1 MANGD
6 DNRSSF
12 DNSAQEAKGT
22 LDFTKQIIEANKAR
36 TESLSGS
43 IEAQRSLI
51 KMLQDAKGLTSEI
64 NEGELSKQALLERQ
78 AKSQDLLSRL
88 QEEQTALL
96 EQQGDGNLE
105 IVAAIEEQINKAEEL
120 ISKQQEGIGK
130 LQESSNGVTGMFDKL
145 ENNAQGL
152 QKSLKL
158 PSGFSKGISNMAK
171 GARKAAAGGAGF
183 AKSLMG
189 AFKGLAKNPM
199 MLLVT
204 GVIAL
209 VKALLAANNKIT
221 ALAKGLGVSKNEA
234 RAINRNINQVARSS
248 DNMLNTTKEIG
259 KAFADI
265 NTFLGTSSTIISGEL
280 MDGVAT
286 LQNRMGLSKEAAM
299 GFMQASLLSGE
310 KINDMKLEALGVSNA
325 VSATYGTRLDDK
337 AVLEEAAKTTGV
349 IRAQSGGNLDILVK
363 SVATAKS
370 FGISLKEVANAGRQL
385 LNFEQSISAELE
397 AELLTG
403 KQLNL
408 ERARLAAL
416 TGDYETVTKEIMKNV
431 GGINDFMNLNVLQQ
445 EALAKSVGMEAN
457 QLSDVLLKKQNIEE
471 LAEEARKGGNEDLA
485 RQYEQ
490 LSTQQKFNAAIEK
503 LKDFVVY

>member
-1 MANGD
+1 
-6 DNRSSF
+6 
-12 DNSAQEAKGT
+12 
-22 LDFTKQIIEANKAR
+22 
-36 TESLSGS
+36 
-43 IEAQRSLI
+43 
-51 KMLQDAKGLTSEI
+51 
-64 NEGELSKQALLERQ
+64 
-78 AKSQDLLSRL
+78 
-88 QEEQTALL
+88 
-96 EQQGDGNLE
+96 
-105 IVAAIEEQINKAEEL
+105 
-120 ISKQQEGIGK
+120 
-130 LQESSNGVTGMFDKL
+130 
-145 ENNAQGL
+145 
-152 QKSLKL
+152 
-158 PSGFSKGISNMAK
+158 
-171 GARKAAAGGAGF
+171 
-183 AKSLMG
+183 
-189 AFKGLAKNPM
+189 M

-209 VKALLAANNKIT
+209 VKAVIQANNKIT

-234 RAINRNINQVARSS
+234 RAINRNINQVAKSS

-265 NTFLGTSSTIISGEL
+265 NTFLGTSSTVINGEL

-431 GGINDFMNLNVLQQ
+431 GGINDFMSLNVLQQ

-503 LKDFVVY
+503 LKDFVVILVDRLESGTSVFGALFKGFDVTDKDSAEKAAEDRRKNERITSNTAGGAVTNEQLENIFSNMTVQTTVVSNQFDLSNQNNYNGKNTGDIRFRNNQK